1 MLLNHISV
9 REWEKVESLDCFHL
23 YVVILALILF
33 ILEDLIGLDECVC
46 LVYLILRLV
55 SLFFEHLLTLVL

>member
-9 REWEKVESLDCFHL
+9 REWEEVESLDCFHL
-23 YVVILALILF
+23 YVVVLALILF